1 MRVLMLVPYYIA
13 WHYTRAIRNFITIWG
28 NLISLS
34 FSFFS
39 VATLFRTLFA
49 PYKRMGEKYSGG
61 LDLENIFGTAI
72 VNTMMRIVGMVM
84 RSVLITVGLLCT
96 LGVIIMGLGALVI
109 WLVFPI
115 LAPFLFFAGCISV
128 LTT

>member
-1 MRVLMLVPYYIA
+1 MLIPYYIA
-13 WHYTRAIRNFITIWG
+13 WHYTRAIKNFITIWG

-49 PYKRMGEKYSGG
+49 PYKRMGEQYQGG
-61 LDLENIFGTAI
+61 FDLEDILGTAI

-84 RSVLITVGLLCT
+84 RSILIIIGLVCT
-96 LGVIIMGLGALVI
+96 LGVIVLGLGAFII
-109 WLVFPI
+109 WLVFPV
-115 LAPFLFFAGCISV
+115 LAPFLFFAGLISI